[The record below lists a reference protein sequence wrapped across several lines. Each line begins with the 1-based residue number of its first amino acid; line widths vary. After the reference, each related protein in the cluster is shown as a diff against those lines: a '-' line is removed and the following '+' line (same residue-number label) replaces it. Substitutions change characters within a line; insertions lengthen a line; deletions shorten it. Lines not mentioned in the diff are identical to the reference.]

1 MIGQKQFLVN
11 LFRHCSPTCTVC
23 EVYVCMRALHLRT
36 LFIDKVIAIIEG
48 AYTILKN
55 IQAKRFK
62 KNSEAFTIRLTKR
75 GYNEKQTF

>member
-1 MIGQKQFLVN
+1 MSEVIGQKQFLVN
-11 LFRHCSPTCTVC
+11 LFRHCSPTVF

-62 KNSEAFTIRLTKR
+62 
-75 GYNEKQTF
+75 